1 MCNCKEDLENLKENI
16 DLTVKNNKNTNITFN
31 INYNTTKKKTPV
43 VPKPSNVNT
52 ISLDEAKKWAEN
64 WRDLES
70 DYNKYNK
77 CIAFNIPKID
87 LQEVLAEDGV
97 ESIRAYIGV
106 KETTNSK
113 GKVTF
118 EEKLMIVG
126 VDENGKD
133 MIPFSDE
140 NSLSLQGA
148 EQSGIFDFTEPC
160 PNMCDESSPL
170 ND

>member
-1 MCNCKEDLENLKENI
+1 MCNCNENLENLKESV

-31 INYNTTKKKTPV
+31 ININGTKKKTPV
-43 VPKPSNVNT
+43 PTPSKVNT

-64 WRDLES
+64 WRNLES
-70 DYNKYNK
+70 DYNKYHK
-77 CIAFNIPKID
+77 CRAFNIPKID

-106 KETTNSK
+106 KESTNSK
-113 GKVTF
+113 GEKEY

-133 MIPFSDE
+133 MLPSATKG
-140 NSLSLQGA
+140 NTLAA
-148 EQSGIFDFTEPC
+148 ESADDSGIFDFTDPC
-160 PNMCDESSPL
+160 PSACDSDSPL
-170 ND
+170 N